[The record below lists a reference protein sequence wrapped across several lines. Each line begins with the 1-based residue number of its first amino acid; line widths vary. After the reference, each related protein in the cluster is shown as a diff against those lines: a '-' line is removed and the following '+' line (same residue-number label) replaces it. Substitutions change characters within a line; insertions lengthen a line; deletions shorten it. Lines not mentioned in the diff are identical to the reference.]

1 MLPEPITTF
10 ELLNPKSLKEKN
22 MLVFRLFIYIPKVT
36 VNFEVFLCSFSS
48 STNPEIAKCIYSA
61 QGRARL
67 VGPSIVPI
75 FSSSRFIQQFSYDFS
90 REILFK
96 IESTKVDS
104 IFRKFFI
111 SDGVLRD
118 CLHSLTSSVKSSF
131 GEIFF
136 KRKQDLGPNYL
147 LLWWL
152 TKTKCLHLVGALF
165 DGTLP

>member
-1 MLPEPITTF
+1 MTNF
-10 ELLNPKSLKEKN
+10 ELLNPKSLKVKN
-22 MLVFRLFIYIPKVT
+22 MLFWLINNYVPKIWLL
-36 VNFEVFLCSFSS
+36 NFEVFLCIFSS

-147 LLWWL
+147 LL
-152 TKTKCLHLVGALF
+152 
-165 DGTLP
+165 